1 MYESGQQVESNNNE
15 HNFFFLPHHYHS
27 KELGHRFD
35 LLIKNMFLV
44 VLEII
49 YGIMKL
55 IGLTKLLAS
64 FFLRKCYH
72 CRPMHFHTPGRTKT

>member
-15 HNFFFLPHHYHS
+15 HNFFFLPHRCHS
-27 KELGHRFD
+27 KELEHRFD
-35 LLIKNMFLV
+35 LLIKNMLLV

-72 CRPMHFHTPGRTKT
+72 CRLMHFHKPGRTKT

>member
-1 MYESGQQVESNNNE
+1 MYESGQQVESNNE
-15 HNFFFLPHHYHS
+15 HIFFFLPHHYHS

-35 LLIKNMFLV
+35 LLIKNIFWG

-64 FFLRKCYH
+64 IFPEKVLPLSSDAFSH
-72 CRPMHFHTPGRTKT
+72 AW